1 MVAPTAGVAVKRDS
15 DGRNPFSHYPCYVEL
30 TPSAQEPSALDR
42 RSQCNLNRRSRGSV
56 GKVSRRSRDESATSL
71 RDVGGILPTAKYS
84 RAARTEGAGG
94 CAKANFAD
102 IASQEKLSPRAKEQS
117 FSVKPFFKKACGV
130 SGRSPERNPDLRSD
144 RDAFAHQ
151 INKQRSKR

>member
-1 MVAPTAGVAVKRDS
+1 MVAPGGVAIAVKLNS
-15 DGRNPFSHYPCYVEL
+15 DGRNSTSPYRCYVGKNYDAH
-30 TPSAQEPSALDR
+30 PSLPLE
-42 RSQCNLNRRSRGSV
+42 

-71 RDVGGILPTAKYS
+71 RDVGEILPTAKYS

-130 SGRSPERNPDLRSD
+130 SGRSPEQSPDVHSD
-144 RDAFAHQ
+144 RGAFAHQ